1 MNDGTF
7 YFRFCNQGATT
18 ASAGGFQGYQMGEMQ
33 AVSLGRHIC
42 QNAFRIGEA
51 VWLSEKR
58 ERTLQRV
65 ERNGIDEMDRGDTV
79 EIGRN

>member
-7 YFRFCNQGATT
+7 YFRFCNQGAAT
-18 ASAGGFQGYQMGEMQ
+18 ACAGDIQGDHMGEIQ
-33 AVSLGRHIC
+33 AVSRGRHNC